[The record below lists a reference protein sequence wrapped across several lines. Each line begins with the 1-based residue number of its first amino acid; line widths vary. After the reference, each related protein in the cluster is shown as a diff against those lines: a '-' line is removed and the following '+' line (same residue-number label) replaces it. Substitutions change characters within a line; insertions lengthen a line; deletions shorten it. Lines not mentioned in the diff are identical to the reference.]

1 MLTTPVVLIEP
12 FGKHFCISV
21 TLNGA
26 GSIEGRVERMTD
38 LFIYSD
44 TEYQYELVNGRFP
57 VFRVTCAD
65 STDIEH
71 VLEHVLAIDPD
82 SIIISA
88 QGQAFGDVPA
98 GTLAVMIKGQYL
110 AGIR

>member
-21 TLNGA
+21 TLNGHV
-26 GSIEGRVERMTD
+26 EGRIERLTD
-38 LFIYSD
+38 LFVYSD
-44 TEYQYELVNGRFP
+44 TEYHYELVNGRFP
-57 VFRVTCAD
+57 VFRVTCGD

-71 VLEHVLAIDPD
+71 VLEHVLAIDEN
-82 SIIISA
+82 SIIVSA

-110 AGIR
+110 AGVR